1 MLQDLQI
8 QTEASTNRLQDVR
21 RRDPSNPALF
31 YDIWKFMR
39 GWPLWW
45 WWWWLWW
52 HWWWLV
58 SLLDKRLYF
67 WLLLRDK
74 KMFFFTCIL
83 MQFQLVCQFRD
94 DEDDDVNVHPVV
106 FPSLPSPYPIMF
118 LPRIP
123 SPSHSTLPKIKK
135 WLFTPFALYWQNLG
149 SCFPLYFL
157 SSTALSSN
165 LQLKPKTHST
175 TTEGSW

>member
-45 WWWWLWW
+45 WWWLWW

-67 WLLLRDK
+67 GLFLRDK
-74 KMFFFTCIL
+74 KMFSSHVLGNI
-83 MQFQLVCQFRD
+83 QLVCQFRD

-135 WLFTPFALYWQNLG
+135 WLFTAFALYWQNLG

-157 SSTALSSN
+157 S
-165 LQLKPKTHST
+165 
-175 TTEGSW
+175 

>member
-39 GWPLWW
+39 GWSLWW

-52 HWWWLV
+52 YWWLV
-58 SLLDKRLYF
+58 SLETTNF

-83 MQFQLVCQFRD
+83 MQYPACLPTQGRRGRRRERAPGRLPLLALPLPDHVPPQNSFAITLNTSEDQEMIVYCVCFVLT
-94 DEDDDVNVHPVV
+94 ELGKL
-106 FPSLPSPYPIMF
+106 LP
-118 LPRIP
+118 
-123 SPSHSTLPKIKK
+123 IKFSCLQK
-135 WLFTPFALYWQNLG
+135 PNLAIR
-149 SCFPLYFL
+149 S
-157 SSTALSSN
+157 
-165 LQLKPKTHST
+165 
-175 TTEGSW
+175 

>member
-1 MLQDLQI
+1 MAIAKDAHSDAKNMKWCCRTCRSRQRRPPTDYKMFDDA
-8 QTEASTNRLQDVR
+8 TPATRPSSTIYENSCGGDHC
-21 RRDPSNPALF
+21 D
-31 YDIWKFMR
+31 DDD
-39 GWPLWW
+39 
-45 WWWWLWW
+45 WWWLWW
-52 HWWWLV
+52 YWWWLV
-58 SLLDKRLYF
+58 SLETTNF

-74 KMFFFTCIL
+74 KMFSSHVLGNI
-83 MQFQLVCQFRD
+83 QLVCQFRD

-135 WLFTPFALYWQNLG
+135 WLFTAFALYWQNLG

-157 SSTALSSN
+157 S
-165 LQLKPKTHST
+165 
-175 TTEGSW
+175 